1 MLQKEIE
8 YHKQIEILK
17 ADLKRRTD
25 WSCMRAFNSV
35 DVQRDGFITFGSMM
49 NFLRL
54 NGMRASES
62 EVIAVIRR
70 LDIDADQRITFEE
83 FSTTMQDNNDLQ
95 QP

>member
-1 MLQKEIE
+1 M
-8 YHKQIEILK
+8 
-17 ADLKRRTD
+17 KRRTD

>member
-1 MLQKEIE
+1 M
-8 YHKQIEILK
+8 
-17 ADLKRRTD
+17 KRRTD

-70 LDIDADQRITFEE
+70 LDIDAD
-83 FSTTMQDNNDLQ
+83 
-95 QP
+95 

>member
-25 WSCMRAFNSV
+25 WSVMRAFNSV
-35 DVQRDGFITFGSMM
+35 DAQRDGFIAFGSMM

-70 LDIDADQRITFEE
+70 LDIDADQRITLEE
-83 FSTTMQDNNDLQ
+83 FSQTMQDNNDL
-95 QP
+95 

>member
-8 YHKQIEILK
+8 YHKQMEILK

-25 WSCMRAFNSV
+25 WSAMRAFNSV
-35 DVQRDGFITFGSMM
+35 DVNRDGFITFFSMM

-62 EVIAVIRR
+62 EVIAIIRR
-70 LDIDADQRITFEE
+70 LDIDADQKITFEE
-83 FSTTMQDNNDLQ
+83 FSCTMQDNNDLQ
-95 QP
+95 MP